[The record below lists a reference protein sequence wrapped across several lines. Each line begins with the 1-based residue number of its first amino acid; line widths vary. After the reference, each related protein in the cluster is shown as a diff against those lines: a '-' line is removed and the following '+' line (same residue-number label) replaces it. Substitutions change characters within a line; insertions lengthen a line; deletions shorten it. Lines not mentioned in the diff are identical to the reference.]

1 LYYTVFICGWTQEEA
16 ERDEE
21 EKEKQVEKAQE
32 DKVGKSRQSKR
43 IPKEAIVII
52 IPN

>member
-16 ERDEE
+16 AERDE
-21 EKEKQVEKAQE
+21 VEKAQE

-52 IPN
+52 IILN